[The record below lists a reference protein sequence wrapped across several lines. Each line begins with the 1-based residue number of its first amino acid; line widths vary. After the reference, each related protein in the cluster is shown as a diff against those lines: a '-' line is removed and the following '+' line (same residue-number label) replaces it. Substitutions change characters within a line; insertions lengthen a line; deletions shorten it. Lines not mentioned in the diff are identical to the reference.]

1 MIFGDEHPFSYFV
14 KTRGSPGCG
23 PWLRGNQNRS
33 SKFDY
38 GNLLL
43 GQVSFCQWINGHPFL
58 QHVSRVRRG
67 NIVNSEAQFG
77 LFWII
82 PSGTLT
88 WRWMKTICNLC
99 NTIFWGGW
107 TSINPSYGVNS
118 RVPGW
123 TDRHSSHIAIG
134 NHRAFQP
141 AMMSVN
147 PPLSGEIQAKN
158 QIFNRGWKVK
168 QKQRAEFKQEPA
180 EPSTHFTNT
189 NITQNRHVQP
199 LGLSERLKTKIAM
212 TKMEFMF
219 FFVDTYSPIFQPP
232 FQPPFHHQDTLPSG
246 TSSRIL
252 GSRRP
257 SASPATSRGLGMP
270 RELRESKDRVTVL
283 GHWSQVSTG
292 EGKNVQSVC
301 IYIVYIYSINL

>member
-1 MIFGDEHPFSYFV
+1 MISGDEHPFSYFV

-67 NIVNSEAQFG
+67 NIVNSEAHFG

-158 QIFNRGWKVK
+158 EIFNRGWKVK
-168 QKQRAEFKQEPA
+168 QKQRAEFKQ

-219 FFVDTYSPIFQPP
+219 FFLLTPIHP
-232 FQPPFHHQDTLPSG
+232 FFSDHFSHHFTTRTPFLRARPRAYWAADARRLHQLRVGDWACHVNWGKARTGWRPGPLESG
-246 TSSRIL
+246 
-252 GSRRP
+252 
-257 SASPATSRGLGMP
+257 
-270 RELRESKDRVTVL
+270 
-283 GHWSQVSTG
+283 
-292 EGKNVQSVC
+292 
-301 IYIVYIYSINL
+301 

>member
-33 SKFDY
+33 SKSAY

-58 QHVSRVRRG
+58 QHVSRMRRG
-67 NIVNSEAQFG
+67 NIVNSEAHFG

-123 TDRHSSHIAIG
+123 TDRHSSHIAIR

-168 QKQRAEFKQEPA
+168 QKQRAEFKQEP
-180 EPSTHFTNT
+180 STHFTNT

-212 TKMEFMF
+212 TKITIAPPGHPSFGH
-219 FFVDTYSPIFQPP
+219 VLAHTGQPTP
-232 FQPPFHHQDTLPSG
+232 VGFASYESG
-246 TSSRIL
+246 P
-252 GSRRP
+252 GH
-257 SASPATSRGLGMP
+257 ATWTEGKQGP
-270 RELRESKDRVTVL
+270 GDVL

-292 EGKNVQSVC
+292 EGKMCKVC

>member
-1 MIFGDEHPFSYFV
+1 
-14 KTRGSPGCG
+14 
-23 PWLRGNQNRS
+23 
-33 SKFDY
+33 
-38 GNLLL
+38 
-43 GQVSFCQWINGHPFL
+43 
-58 QHVSRVRRG
+58 
-67 NIVNSEAQFG
+67 
-77 LFWII
+77 
-82 PSGTLT
+82 
-88 WRWMKTICNLC
+88 
-99 NTIFWGGW
+99 
-107 TSINPSYGVNS
+107 
-118 RVPGW
+118 
-123 TDRHSSHIAIG
+123 
-134 NHRAFQP
+134 
-141 AMMSVN
+141 MSVN

-168 QKQRAEFKQEPA
+168 QKQRAEFKQ

-270 RELRESKDRVTVL
+270 RELRESKDRVTSWAIGVRL
-283 GHWSQVSTG
+283 VQVK
-292 EGKNVQSVC
+292 EKC
-301 IYIVYIYSINL
+301 AKCVYIYSIHI